1 MQEKV
6 TGMVL
11 SGTPVG
17 EYDKRLVILTKER
30 GKISAFARGARR
42 PRSSLVAASE
52 PFTFGEFTLYRGR
65 DSYTISSVEVS
76 NYFSELREEL
86 EDIYMGMYFCEVADY
101 FTRENLDAREVLKL
115 LYQSLRALKVPS
127 LPRGLVRT
135 IYEFKM
141 IAVNGEAPRLF
152 ACAGC
157 GRTDGLCFFHKRD
170 AGILCADCYETAPW
184 HGEGA
189 VRITGTAVYTLQRIV
204 SSPVGKLYTFNV
216 SDAVYRELESVVSS
230 YFSEKADKQFASA
243 EVLALTDSMRM

>member
-42 PRSSLVAASE
+42 PKSALMAACE
-52 PFTFGEFTLYRGR
+52 PFTFGEFSVYRGR
-65 DSYTISSVEVS
+65 DSYTVSSVDVK

-101 FTRENLDAREVLKL
+101 FTRENLDARDVLKL

-127 LPRGLVRT
+127 LNRNLVKVVF
-135 IYEFKM
+135 EFKM

-152 ACAGC
+152 ACVEC
-157 GRTDGLCFFHKRD
+157 EKKEDLFFFHR
-170 AGILCADCYETAPW
+170 GESGVLCKDCYCKIPYN
-184 HGEGA
+184 GKGA
-189 VRITGTAVYTLQRIV
+189 ITIAGTTTYILQRIV
-204 SSPVGKLYTFNV
+204 ASPVEKLYTFSVAENV
-216 SDAVYRELESVVSS
+216 QQELEKVIGF
-230 YFSEKADKQFASA
+230 YFSTKVEKEFASSKIL
-243 EVLALTDSMRM
+243 ETLMFS